1 MKKNIFYL
9 MCGLLSF
16 SMLFTACSSDDPIIP
31 EFPSEV
37 SEVLVSNGTKT
48 ITINPNVDWSIE
60 LSNKTDFYIK
70 DGNNEVYTMRG
81 VAGEYTITIGA
92 REVVDFDE
100 DHTCDVTMTMQN
112 DVKTIAKFT
121 VNKIAR
127 VLKVY
132 SAQVNENGSFVKE
145 AGKYVYTAEPVESIS
160 FVDVWGEYIA
170 PVKVV
175 SNFAF
180 NVVGPEWMTPSEGGE
195 ANSEVELV
203 FSADAN
209 NLPSADATADVQ
221 FIDANKQDKVGATIS
236 LSIVGSSNVISIAFD
251 ENVFFSYDGEDE
263 PAVGYI
269 TSDKDADFVAVAT
282 DGSEAS
288 WVTIEA
294 SWDNEGT
301 SIQEREVY
309 ISASANEGATSRVAY
324 VFALPAAK
332 AVENVADLV
341 ADGVVKEEYADYLV
355 TTVTQHSEP
364 ATISANFVDDTC
376 TTFAEAGSN
385 IDYWFTEGAL
395 RDYYI
400 GSKYDI
406 SYFGEWAMY
415 GSDSSF
421 KTSRPI
427 DSFEVY
433 SYNME
438 GSFVNIT
445 ETSWVTVDAF
455 YTDEEM
461 SRFRLNTD
469 LSAASAEG
477 SLNLNTNEYEAV
489 VLVKYT
495 DGTYS
500 AIYFH
505 YSEQVAGGNTSGGP
519 EFAYPDYVWMD
530 GTSLVEL
537 TEGEWYNV
545 FAEFGVPVYQLT
557 YTSTAPSMSMFKNL
571 PQICM
576 NVMESDWLAYEY
588 GEEFQMITMAES
600 GNGQVGALYFQ
611 DGATGAGKFIIV
623 CTLQLGE

>member
-1 MKKNIFYL
+1 
-9 MCGLLSF
+9 
-16 SMLFTACSSDDPIIP
+16 MLASQ
-31 EFPSEV
+31 
-37 SEVLVSNGTKT
+37 GTKT
-48 ITINPNVDWSIE
+48 ITIKPNVEWSIE

-70 DGNNEVYTMRG
+70 DGNNEVYTMHG
-81 VAGEYTITIGA
+81 VAGEFSITVCA
-92 REVVDFDE
+92 REIVDFDE
-100 DHTCDVTMTMQN
+100 DHTCDVTMKMQGET
-112 DVKTIAKFT
+112 KTIAKFT
-121 VNKIAR
+121 VEKIAR

-132 SAQVNENGSFVKE
+132 PAVVNENGSFVKE
-145 AGKYVYTAEPVESIS
+145 SGKYVYATEPANAITL
-160 FVDVWGEYIA
+160 VDVWGDYIA

-180 NVVGPEWMTPSEGGE
+180 DVVGPEWMTPSEGGE
-195 ANSEVELV
+195 ANTEVELV

-221 FIDANKQDKVGATIS
+221 FIDANKEDKVGATIS
-236 LSIVGSSNVISIAFD
+236 LSIVGSSSVISISFD
-251 ENVFFSYDGEDE
+251 ENVFFAYDGEDE

-269 TSDKDADFVAVAT
+269 TSDKDADLVAVAT
-282 DGSEAS
+282 DGSVAS

-301 SIQEREVY
+301 SIQEREV
-309 ISASANEGATSRVAY
+309 SVSVSANDGATSRVAY
-324 VFALPAAK
+324 VFALPAAV

-341 ADGVVKEEYADYLV
+341 AEGVVKAEYADYLV
-355 TTVTQHSEP
+355 TTVTQYSEP
-364 ATISANFVDDTC
+364 ATISANFVDDSC
-376 TTFAEAGSN
+376 TTFSEAGAD

-445 ETSWVTVDAF
+445 ETSWVTGEVF
-455 YTDEEM
+455 STDEET
-461 SRFRLNTD
+461 SRFRLVTD
-469 LSAASAEG
+469 MSAASAEG

-505 YSEQVAGGNTSGGP
+505 YSEQAAGGNTSGGP

-611 DGATGAGKFIIV
+611 DGVTGAGKYIIV